1 MPGRL
6 RALLA
11 ALLLSSL
18 PHLEVA
24 AQTNPLRLCAD
35 PDNLPFSS
43 QSATTPGI
51 YIELGRHIAAAL
63 GRPFEPIWTL
73 TYFGKH
79 EVRTTLLAGR
89 CDGFIGLP
97 EDPDF
102 MGPRVIVSRP
112 ILDLGYAL
120 VTPRAAPAPT
130 LADLVGRR
138 VAVQF
143 ASPPQSL
150 LAEHSD
156 IQAVTVLSPEEGMHD
171 LLQGTVD
178 AAFIWGPSAGW
189 INHAELHDAYRVV
202 PVAGP
207 HMQWQTAVGFSRDQ
221 PELRDAVDRAL
232 GDLGATI
239 EALKAQYGFPT
250 SAPTPLAALP
260 PAQQVTAT
268 VPVRPAPADG
278 QTVAAGHKL
287 FNDNCAHCHG
297 PDAVEGVQR
306 QNLRMLHH
314 RYGDDMDQ
322 VFLTTVTHGRLTKG
336 MPNWSGILTDAQF
349 HDILAFLHSVQDQ

>member
-11 ALLLSSL
+11 ARLLSSL

-43 QSATTPGI
+43 QSAATPGI

-112 ILDLGYAL
+112 ILDLGSAL

-171 LLQGTVD
+171 LAQGTVD
-178 AAFIWGPSAGW
+178 AAF
-189 INHAELHDAYRVV
+189 
-202 PVAGP
+202 
-207 HMQWQTAVGFSRDQ
+207 DQ
-221 PELRDAVDRAL
+221 PSPPVEWRYHDHGGEPGVHL
-232 GDLGATI
+232 GTI
-239 EALKAQYGFPT
+239 
-250 SAPTPLAALP
+250 
-260 PAQQVTAT
+260 
-268 VPVRPAPADG
+268 
-278 QTVAAGHKL
+278 
-287 FNDNCAHCHG
+287 
-297 PDAVEGVQR
+297 
-306 QNLRMLHH
+306 
-314 RYGDDMDQ
+314 
-322 VFLTTVTHGRLTKG
+322 GRL
-336 MPNWSGILTDAQF
+336 D
-349 HDILAFLHSVQDQ
+349 